1 MERVGFRLKI
11 RTAKMDEYVRRH
23 TEVWP
28 ELLAELEKT
37 GWHNYSIFLD
47 RKDGTLFG
55 YFETPD
61 LAAAQAGML
70 GKDVNTKW
78 QSEMM
83 EFFEDLEGTT
93 PDQGFLKLEHIFF
106 LA

>member
-11 RTAKMDEYVRRH
+11 RAAKMDEYVRRH

-28 ELLAELEKT
+28 EFLFELTKT

-47 RKDGTLFG
+47 RRDGTLFG

-61 LAAAQAGML
+61 LATAQAGML
-70 GKDVNTKW
+70 VKDINTKW
-78 QSEMM
+78 QEEMK
-83 EFFEDLEGTT
+83 EFFEGLEGNT